1 VGLCISK
8 SMMNLGDWA
17 NLFDYHALLLAA
29 PGIGSG
35 LVLTYIARF
44 SQNDAALPLAMVV
57 IPALFY
63 ILLFG
68 LGMDLQDA
76 RNGGWVGEV
85 APSVPVTDLFDLIDF
100 NKVRW
105 DLAPQLFPIWAG
117 MVSKL

>member
-1 VGLCISK
+1 
-8 SMMNLGDWA
+8 
-17 NLFDYHALLLAA
+17 
-29 PGIGSG
+29 
-35 LVLTYIARF
+35 LTYIARF

-63 ILLFG
+63 MLLFG

-117 MVSKL
+117 MVSKLSSQSRKCCFVVYVPNLNNSAVYL